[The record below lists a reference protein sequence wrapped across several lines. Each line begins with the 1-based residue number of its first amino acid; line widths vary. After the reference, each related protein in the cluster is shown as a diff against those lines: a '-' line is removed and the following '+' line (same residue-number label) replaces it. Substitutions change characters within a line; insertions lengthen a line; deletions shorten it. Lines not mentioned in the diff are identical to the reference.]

1 MTAAAAAN
9 KNLYPGLGYNKT
21 SKHFWLIAVF
31 TIKHQNQ
38 PHMTCSVGA
47 DRAACCCQLSPL
59 VCARRKATQQQQQR
73 YMCWLYCHQLHNV
86 INVINGV
93 GGPKVPEAQGL
104 SGNPTLKA
112 SGSNAGFFDWRQLR
126 FSKLTGMAFI
136 LKANQ
141 KSCWH
146 AATCRSDLRED
157 IVRNSFQEKKQTLHK
172 NTRRTWPKIIQQ
184 KPIACTQRAILCP
197 LSCPGYEVVCCVCSA
212 LSCLHHP
219 HPHPTQHSNHCI
231 VLA

>member
-21 SKHFWLIAVF
+21 SKHFWLITVF

-38 PHMTCSVGA
+38 LHMTCSMGA
-47 DRAACCCQLSPL
+47 DRAACCCLLSPF
-59 VCARRKATQQQQQR
+59 VCARRKATQQQQQCC
-73 YMCWLYCHQLHNV
+73 MCWLYRHQLHILNV

-93 GGPKVPEAQGL
+93 GGLKVPEAQGL
-104 SGNPTLKA
+104 SGSWTLKA

-126 FSKLTGMAFI
+126 SSKLTDMAFI

-146 AATCRSDLRED
+146 AATCWSDLCED
-157 IVRNSFQEKKQTLHK
+157 IVRK
-172 NTRRTWPKIIQQ
+172 
-184 KPIACTQRAILCP
+184 
-197 LSCPGYEVVCCVCSA
+197 
-212 LSCLHHP
+212 
-219 HPHPTQHSNHCI
+219 
-231 VLA
+231 